1 MVGNPA
7 VVGVCRI
14 GGEKRKKERQKEK
27 SRLARASEASKRL
40 EIENTLAPEPARRLK
55 GRDGLLP
62 GAAYLSEA

>member
-14 GGEKRKKERQKEK
+14 GGGGDKERGREK

-55 GRDGLLP
+55 GRDALLP